1 MENFFRRGEKVKKI
15 LSSLFLISII
25 LYSGISFGIGG
36 GDITFKPQK
45 AKKVVYSHDFHTY
58 DGGIFHQ

>member
-1 MENFFRRGEKVKKI
+1 MKKI
-15 LSSLFLISII
+15 LSSLYLISII

-45 AKKVVYSHDFHTY
+45 AKKVVYSHDFYTY